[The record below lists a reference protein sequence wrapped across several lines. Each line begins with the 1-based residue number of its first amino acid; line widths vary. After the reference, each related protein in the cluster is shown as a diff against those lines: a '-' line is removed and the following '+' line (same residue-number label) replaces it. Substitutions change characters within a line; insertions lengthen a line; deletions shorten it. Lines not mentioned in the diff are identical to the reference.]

1 MTKKVKKKKI
11 NFFKVFIFI
20 LILFLLGII
29 IWYLLNVRTKNIVIL
44 NNNYYSDE
52 EIIEQAGIEK
62 YPDFILLNRS
72 KIRNKLKKLDLVEDA
87 KINKKRGFILEIEVK
102 EKKILYLKRSTN
114 EYILSDKTSISLD
127 NIKGVPTLINFLEED
142 TENKFIESFSKID
155 ANIISLISE
164 IEYSKTSYDSER
176 FLLYMNDGNEVY
188 ATISKLDKLNK
199 YESIVTKLNGK
210 RGILYL
216 DSGNYLEVKDK

>member
-1 MTKKVKKKKI
+1 MAKKKSKKI
-11 NFFKVFIFI
+11 NFLKVFIFI
-20 LILFLLGII
+20 LVLLLIGVSIK
-29 IWYLLNVRTKNIVIL
+29 YLLSVRTKNIIIL

-52 EIIEQAGIEK
+52 EIIETAGIEK
-62 YPDFILLNRS
+62 YPEFVLLNRNR
-72 KIRNKLKKLDLVEDA
+72 IRNKLKKLDLIEEV
-87 KINKKRGFILEIEVK
+87 KINKKRGFVLEIEVK

-114 EYILSDKTSISLD
+114 EYILSDKSSISLD
-127 NIKGVPTLINFLEED
+127 NIQGVPTLINFLEED
-142 TENKFIESFSKID
+142 TENKFIESFSNID
-155 ANIISLISE
+155 IDIISLISE

-188 ATISKLDKLNK
+188 TTISKLDKLNK

-216 DSGNYLEVKDK
+216 DSGNYLEVKE